1 MQELRAWPGGPVSRL
16 APHLR
21 PKTER
26 EIEDSIRDLFLRAGW
41 YALKTEAG
49 MVKRGQRGPKSGH
62 LPNGF
67 PDLTMLCRLPGS
79 PLGLVALIEVKTD
92 TGELRPSQVKCHGE
106 LRACGLS
113 PQIIRDADEARHL
126 IAEAQRLSGLLRR
139 ALSTTGSDSSQLE
152 QNPFHLQV
160 NI

>member
-1 MQELRAWPGGPVSRL
+1 MSRL

-21 PKTER
+21 PETER
-26 EIEDSIRDLFLRAGW
+26 EIEDSIRELFLRAGW

-49 MVKRGQRGPKSGH
+49 MVARGQRGLRKGH

-79 PLGLVALIEVKTD
+79 PLALAALIEVKTE

-113 PQIIRDADEARHL
+113 PQIIRDADEARGL

-139 ALSTTGSDSSQLE
+139 AIHTTGSGEPQQE
-152 QNPFHLQV
+152 QDPFHLQV

>member
-1 MQELRAWPGGPVSRL
+1 MSRL

-21 PKTER
+21 PKTEQQ
-26 EIEDSIRDLFLRAGW
+26 IEDSIRELFLRAGW

-49 MVKRGQRGPKSGH
+49 MVGRGGQARKRGH

-79 PLGLVALIEVKTD
+79 PLGLVALIEVKTE

-106 LRACGLS
+106 LRACGLF

-139 ALSTTGSDSSQLE
+139 VTSTTGSGEPQPE
-152 QNPFHLQV
+152 QNPSHLQV

>member
-1 MQELRAWPGGPVSRL
+1 MSRL

-26 EIEDSIRDLFLRAGW
+26 EIENGIRELFLRAGW
-41 YALKTEAG
+41 YPLKTEAG
-49 MVKRGQRGPKSGH
+49 MVARGQRGPKSGH

-67 PDLTMLCRLPGS
+67 PDLTMLCRLPGT
-79 PLGLVALIEVKTD
+79 PLGLVALIEVKTE
-92 TGELRPSQVKCHGE
+92 TGELRPSQVKCHAQ
-106 LRACGLS
+106 LRTCGLS

-126 IAEAQRLSGLLRR
+126 IAEAQRLSGLLRC
-139 ALSTTGSDSSQLE
+139 AISTTGSGGPQPE
-152 QNPFHLQV
+152 QDPFHLQV